1 MCNLYC
7 NRSCT
12 LNYSLPISN
21 DQYYTVAMSSS
32 AHQFQQSGGEEDGIE
47 SGASSLPVLS
57 LDLCHERWQAMC
69 PKGRQQ
75 EMLWEGEREGGERRE
90 RRKFLKEEGKRKRR
104 GGGGKVGGKEI
115 TTERYGRNNSY
126 V

>member
-12 LNYSLPISN
+12 LNYSLLISN

-57 LDLCHERWQAMC
+57 LDLCHERWQAKC

-75 EMLWEGEREGGERRE
+75 EMLWEGEREGGG
-90 RRKFLKEEGKRKRR
+90 EEGKEEIFKGRGEEEENRR
-104 GGGGKVGGKEI
+104 
-115 TTERYGRNNSY
+115 RRQS
-126 V
+126 